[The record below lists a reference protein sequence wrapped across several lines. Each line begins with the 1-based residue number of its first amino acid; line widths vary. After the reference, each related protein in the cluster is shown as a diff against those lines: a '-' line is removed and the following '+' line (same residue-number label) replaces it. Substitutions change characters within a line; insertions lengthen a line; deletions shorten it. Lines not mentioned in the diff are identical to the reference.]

1 MGKPLF
7 RWPREGGFLR
17 PRAGRPAGGC
27 QGSLAAFAPCP
38 VGQGARQAGGGPLP
52 VKGDSFRIE
61 RIPLDNP
68 EEKFWGRFDSAPR
81 PLLRPKEGL
90 RPFLWKPAWGYGD
103 SDAKDVGTGDESP
116 ERSILRRF
124 RTFRLA
130 ENEIIDSPVVL
141 NRHWVIIALRGT
153 GERHAVPRAWPPPA
167 KFRAKIWGVGQVVVP
182 YGAAVTSRRGS
193 FWWHPGRWPGGRR
206 NPSRPAGPPAGP
218 PAGARPP
225 PPGPGRRPGSE
236 GPRPPGRRPPG

>member
-1 MGKPLF
+1 MASGEGLVGRVPF
-7 RWPREGGFLR
+7 GTRGSRPHGGRRGERARARCRSRE
-17 PRAGRPAGGC
+17 
-27 QGSLAAFAPCP
+27 
-38 VGQGARQAGGGPLP
+38 
-52 VKGDSFRIE
+52 DSFRIE

-81 PLLRPKEGL
+81 PLLRPKEGQ

-153 GERHAVPRAWPPPA
+153 GERHAVPRAWPPPT

-182 YGAAVTSRRGS
+182 YGKLPSTTLGS
-193 FWWHPGRWPGGRR
+193 
-206 NPSRPAGPPAGP
+206 
-218 PAGARPP
+218 
-225 PPGPGRRPGSE
+225 
-236 GPRPPGRRPPG
+236 

>member
-1 MGKPLF
+1 MLGGIWGCILF
-7 RWPREGGFLR
+7 KLKEYT
-17 PRAGRPAGGC
+17 
-27 QGSLAAFAPCP
+27 
-38 VGQGARQAGGGPLP
+38 
-52 VKGDSFRIE
+52 
-61 RIPLDNP
+61 
-68 EEKFWGRFDSAPR
+68 PR
-81 PLLRPKEGL
+81 PPKKNSGRDFDFPPRPTLKRPKEGQ

-153 GERHAVPRAWPPPA
+153 RVRAAVPKAWPLPT

-182 YGAAVTSRRGS
+182 YGKLPSTTLGS
-193 FWWHPGRWPGGRR
+193 
-206 NPSRPAGPPAGP
+206 
-218 PAGARPP
+218 
-225 PPGPGRRPGSE
+225 
-236 GPRPPGRRPPG
+236 